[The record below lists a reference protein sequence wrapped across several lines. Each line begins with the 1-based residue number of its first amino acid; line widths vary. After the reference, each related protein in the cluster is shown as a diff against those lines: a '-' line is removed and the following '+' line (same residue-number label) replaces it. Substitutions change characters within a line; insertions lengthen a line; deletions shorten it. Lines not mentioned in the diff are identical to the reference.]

1 MTKYNLFMS
10 ARDDRYQPK
19 TSQIFSRDKGEKTK
33 IKKKKNR
40 RSEKKKKFVMRSTS
54 LDSFTR

>member
-33 IKKKKNR
+33 IKKKKI
-40 RSEKKKKFVMRSTS
+40 EEVKKKKKFVMKSTS

>member
-33 IKKKKNR
+33 IKKKKI
-40 RSEKKKKFVMRSTS
+40 EEVKKKKFVMRSTS

>member
-1 MTKYNLFMS
+1 MS

-33 IKKKKNR
+33 IKKKKI
-40 RSEKKKKFVMRSTS
+40 EEVKKKKIRDEVN
-54 LDSFTR
+54 FT